1 MKFLHLA
8 DLHIGKVVNGFS
20 MLADQ
25 AVILEQ
31 ITELAKNK
39 QADAVL
45 IAGDVYD
52 RPIPPAEAV
61 ELLDVFL
68 TGLVQAKIPVLIIAG
83 NHDSGVRLKFAEE
96 ILEREGVWIA
106 GSVSSPLKKV
116 TFRDSYG
123 EVTFFLL
130 PFFRPAALRE
140 TFGEAPE
147 TTQKGMHLLLEKE
160 KPGGPERRVL
170 AAHCFATA
178 GGQQP
183 ELSDSETGDRV
194 GGVDAVD
201 ASLFSEFDYVALGHL
216 HKPQQMGSGQVYY
229 AGSPLK
235 YSFSEVHHRKSV
247 TLVELREKGDVR
259 VEQLPLKP
267 LHDMRKVRG
276 ELSALLSSEVADL
289 ADREDYLCAVLTNE
303 EELIDPIGSLRRVYP
318 NVMQIL
324 LEKNERTSG
333 GVGLTLPERGQ
344 KSMLELYREFFAQA
358 AGRPLDEKRE
368 ALVRK
373 VLEEAGGMEG

>member
-106 GSVSSPLKKV
+106 GSVSFSFKKGH
-116 TFRDSYG
+116 FSG
-123 EVTFFLL
+123 FLRGSDL
-130 PFFRPAALRE
+130 FPAA
-140 TFGEAPE
+140 F
-147 TTQKGMHLLLEKE
+147 
-160 KPGGPERRVL
+160 
-170 AAHCFATA
+170 
-178 GGQQP
+178 
-183 ELSDSETGDRV
+183 
-194 GGVDAVD
+194 
-201 ASLFSEFDYVALGHL
+201 
-216 HKPQQMGSGQVYY
+216 
-229 AGSPLK
+229 
-235 YSFSEVHHRKSV
+235 
-247 TLVELREKGDVR
+247 
-259 VEQLPLKP
+259 
-267 LHDMRKVRG
+267 
-276 ELSALLSSEVADL
+276 LSAGRSS
-289 ADREDYLCAVLTNE
+289 
-303 EELIDPIGSLRRVYP
+303 
-318 NVMQIL
+318 
-324 LEKNERTSG
+324 
-333 GVGLTLPERGQ
+333 
-344 KSMLELYREFFAQA
+344 
-358 AGRPLDEKRE
+358 
-368 ALVRK
+368 
-373 VLEEAGGMEG
+373 